1 MFLIELLYEYFFTG
15 GEDTCKAEIN
25 VGELLFIIFMPV
37 GSLILAFRTMRIS
50 NSNYLPESIILFAIN
65 GIVFYM
71 YDALKKGEM
80 QKIEKMKL
88 EQQNLLYVNQIK
100 IQKESDEKIKILRH
114 DMKNH
119 IYLIKSFLRRKEYEK
134 LEVYIDR
141 MLESTGLEIAICN
154 SGNYDVDGI
163 VNVKLSKAKDM
174 GAELHLDIKIPDKLN
189 IDSFDLNCILG
200 NLFDNV
206 LNALEKVERKIV
218 YFQMVYEKGVIN
230 LCVRNSFDGAI
241 KVNADN
247 QLLSLKKD
255 KKEFHGLGIKSVI
268 EIVEK
273 YDGEFEYEYEKM
285 FFLYTLLC
293 MKSKNK

>member
-1 MFLIELLYEYFFTG
+1 
-15 GEDTCKAEIN
+15 
-25 VGELLFIIFMPV
+25 
-37 GSLILAFRTMRIS
+37 
-50 NSNYLPESIILFAIN
+50 
-65 GIVFYM
+65 
-71 YDALKKGEM
+71 
-80 QKIEKMKL
+80 
-88 EQQNLLYVNQIK
+88 
-100 IQKESDEKIKILRH
+100 
-114 DMKNH
+114 
-119 IYLIKSFLRRKEYEK
+119 
-134 LEVYIDR
+134 
-141 MLESTGLEIAICN
+141 
-154 SGNYDVDGI
+154 
-163 VNVKLSKAKDM
+163 
-174 GAELHLDIKIPDKLN
+174 
-189 IDSFDLNCILG
+189 LNCILG

>member
-1 MFLIELLYEYFFTG
+1 LCGVT
-15 GEDTCKAEIN
+15 
-25 VGELLFIIFMPV
+25 
-37 GSLILAFRTMRIS
+37 
-50 NSNYLPESIILFAIN
+50 
-65 GIVFYM
+65 
-71 YDALKKGEM
+71 
-80 QKIEKMKL
+80 
-88 EQQNLLYVNQIK
+88 
-100 IQKESDEKIKILRH
+100 
-114 DMKNH
+114 
-119 IYLIKSFLRRKEYEK
+119 
-134 LEVYIDR
+134 
-141 MLESTGLEIAICN
+141 
-154 SGNYDVDGI
+154 
-163 VNVKLSKAKDM
+163 
-174 GAELHLDIKIPDKLN
+174 IKIPDKLN